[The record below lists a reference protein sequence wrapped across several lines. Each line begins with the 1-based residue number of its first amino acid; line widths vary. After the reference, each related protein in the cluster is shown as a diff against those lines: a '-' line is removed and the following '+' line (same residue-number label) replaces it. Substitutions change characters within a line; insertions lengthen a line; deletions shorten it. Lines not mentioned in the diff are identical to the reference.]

1 MLFSSS
7 EDMNNYTML
16 PDEFE
21 NQYLYTYIINLYK
34 KIYLKRIAMDLK
46 DPKQIKSA
54 RKKFI
59 KFTKELW
66 IQEITEDEIGTN
78 LNHKIQETLELK
90 ELYNEVKNQYD
101 VLYKDLNIEK
111 NQRVTLLIGL
121 VLAISLIFNVLNFIL
136 LSKN

>member
-1 MLFSSS
+1 
-7 EDMNNYTML
+7 
-16 PDEFE
+16 
-21 NQYLYTYIINLYK
+21 
-34 KIYLKRIAMDLK
+34 MDLK